1 MSDEVHKDKGIA
13 ATDVKM
19 GRRILMEQEKILGLI
34 LEKLESIDNRVGGLE
49 AGQKSLE
56 SRMGGIEKR
65 MSALENRVEAMAED
79 VAITRSATN
88 TLLKWAER
96 TDSIVNV
103 GLYE

>member
-1 MSDEVHKDKGIA
+1 
-13 ATDVKM
+13 
-19 GRRILMEQEKILGLI
+19 MEQEKILGLI

-56 SRMGGIEKR
+56 SRMGGMENRMGGMEKR

>member
-1 MSDEVHKDKGIA
+1 
-13 ATDVKM
+13 
-19 GRRILMEQEKILGLI
+19 MEQEKILGLI
-34 LEKLESIDNRVGGLE
+34 LEKLESVDNRVGGLE

-56 SRMGGIEKR
+56 SRMGGLENRMGGMEKR

-96 TDSIVNV
+96 RSWLRTFWN
-103 GLYE
+103 

>member
-1 MSDEVHKDKGIA
+1 
-13 ATDVKM
+13 
-19 GRRILMEQEKILGLI
+19 MEQEKILGLI

-79 VAITRSATN
+79 VAITLSATN

>member
-1 MSDEVHKDKGIA
+1 
-13 ATDVKM
+13 
-19 GRRILMEQEKILGLI
+19 MEQEKILGLI

-56 SRMGGIEKR
+56 SLMGGIEKR

>member
-1 MSDEVHKDKGIA
+1 
-13 ATDVKM
+13 
-19 GRRILMEQEKILGLI
+19 MEQEKILGLI

-79 VAITRSATN
+79 VAITRSESN
-88 TLLKWAER
+88 TLLKWSER

>member
-1 MSDEVHKDKGIA
+1 
-13 ATDVKM
+13 
-19 GRRILMEQEKILGLI
+19 MEQEKILGLI

-56 SRMGGIEKR
+56 SRMGGLENRMGGMENRMGGIEKR

>member
-1 MSDEVHKDKGIA
+1 MRISEQG
-13 ATDVKM
+13 M
-19 GRRILMEQEKILGLI
+19 RILMEQEKILGLI

>member
-1 MSDEVHKDKGIA
+1 
-13 ATDVKM
+13 
-19 GRRILMEQEKILGLI
+19 MEQEKILGLI

-49 AGQKSLE
+49 AGQKSRE
-56 SRMGGIEKR
+56 SRMGGIEKS
-65 MSALENRVEAMAED
+65 MSALETRVEEMAED

>member
-1 MSDEVHKDKGIA
+1 
-13 ATDVKM
+13 
-19 GRRILMEQEKILGLI
+19 MEQEKILGLI

-56 SRMGGIEKR
+56 SRMGGMEKR

-88 TLLKWAER
+88 TLLKWTER

>member
-1 MSDEVHKDKGIA
+1 M
-13 ATDVKM
+13 
-19 GRRILMEQEKILGLI
+19 
-34 LEKLESIDNRVGGLE
+34 GGLE
-49 AGQKSLE
+49 N
-56 SRMGGIEKR
+56 RMGGMEKR

-88 TLLKWAER
+88 TLLKWTER

>member
-1 MSDEVHKDKGIA
+1 
-13 ATDVKM
+13 
-19 GRRILMEQEKILGLI
+19 MEQEKILGLI

-56 SRMGGIEKR
+56 SRMGGLGNRMGGMEKR

>member
-1 MSDEVHKDKGIA
+1 
-13 ATDVKM
+13 
-19 GRRILMEQEKILGLI
+19 MEQEKILGLI

-56 SRMGGIEKR
+56 SRMGGLENRMGGMEKR
-65 MSALENRVEAMAED
+65 MSALENRVEAMAE
-79 VAITRSATN
+79 
-88 TLLKWAER
+88 ER

>member
-1 MSDEVHKDKGIA
+1 MK
-13 ATDVKM
+13 
-19 GRRILMEQEKILGLI
+19 QEKILGLI

-56 SRMGGIEKR
+56 NRMGGMEKR

>member
-1 MSDEVHKDKGIA
+1 
-13 ATDVKM
+13 
-19 GRRILMEQEKILGLI
+19 MEQEKILGLI

-56 SRMGGIEKR
+56 SRMGGLENRMGGMEKR

-88 TLLKWAER
+88 TLLKWTER

>member
-1 MSDEVHKDKGIA
+1 
-13 ATDVKM
+13 
-19 GRRILMEQEKILGLI
+19 MEQEKILGLI

-56 SRMGGIEKR
+56 SRMGGLENRMGVMEKR

>member
-1 MSDEVHKDKGIA
+1 
-13 ATDVKM
+13 
-19 GRRILMEQEKILGLI
+19 MEQEKILGLI

-56 SRMGGIEKR
+56 SRMGGMEKRMGGMEKR

>member
-1 MSDEVHKDKGIA
+1 
-13 ATDVKM
+13 
-19 GRRILMEQEKILGLI
+19 MEQEKILGLI
-34 LEKLESIDNRVGGLE
+34 LEKLESIDNRVGGLD

-56 SRMGGIEKR
+56 SRMGGMEKR

>member
-1 MSDEVHKDKGIA
+1 
-13 ATDVKM
+13 
-19 GRRILMEQEKILGLI
+19 MEQEKILGLI

-65 MSALENRVEAMAED
+65 MSALENRVEAMAEA

>member
-1 MSDEVHKDKGIA
+1 
-13 ATDVKM
+13 
-19 GRRILMEQEKILGLI
+19 MEQEKILGLI

-56 SRMGGIEKR
+56 SRMGGMEKR
-65 MSALENRVEAMAED
+65 MSALANRVEAMAED

>member
-1 MSDEVHKDKGIA
+1 
-13 ATDVKM
+13 
-19 GRRILMEQEKILGLI
+19 MEQEKILGLI

-56 SRMGGIEKR
+56 
-65 MSALENRVEAMAED
+65 MAED

>member
-1 MSDEVHKDKGIA
+1 
-13 ATDVKM
+13 
-19 GRRILMEQEKILGLI
+19 MEQEKILGLI

-56 SRMGGIEKR
+56 SRMGGVEKR

>member
-1 MSDEVHKDKGIA
+1 
-13 ATDVKM
+13 
-19 GRRILMEQEKILGLI
+19 MEQEKILGLI

-56 SRMGGIEKR
+56 SRMGGMENRMGGLENRMGGMEKR

>member
-1 MSDEVHKDKGIA
+1 
-13 ATDVKM
+13 
-19 GRRILMEQEKILGLI
+19 MEQEKILGLI

-56 SRMGGIEKR
+56 SRMGGLENRMGGMENRMGGMEKR

>member
-1 MSDEVHKDKGIA
+1 
-13 ATDVKM
+13 
-19 GRRILMEQEKILGLI
+19 MEQEKILGLI

-56 SRMGGIEKR
+56 SRMGGLENRMGGMEKR

-103 GLYE
+103 GLYEYRRLYVQK

>member
-1 MSDEVHKDKGIA
+1 
-13 ATDVKM
+13 
-19 GRRILMEQEKILGLI
+19 MEQEKILGLI

-56 SRMGGIEKR
+56 SRMGGLENRMGGIEKR

>member
-1 MSDEVHKDKGIA
+1 M
-13 ATDVKM
+13 
-19 GRRILMEQEKILGLI
+19 L
-34 LEKLESIDNRVGGLE
+34 GGLE

>member
-1 MSDEVHKDKGIA
+1 
-13 ATDVKM
+13 
-19 GRRILMEQEKILGLI
+19 MEQEKILGLI

-56 SRMGGIEKR
+56 NRMGGMEKR

>member
-1 MSDEVHKDKGIA
+1 
-13 ATDVKM
+13 
-19 GRRILMEQEKILGLI
+19 MEQEKILGLI

-56 SRMGGIEKR
+56 SRMGGMEKR

>member
-1 MSDEVHKDKGIA
+1 
-13 ATDVKM
+13 
-19 GRRILMEQEKILGLI
+19 MEQEKILGLI

-56 SRMGGIEKR
+56 SRMGGMENRMGGMENRMGGMEKR

>member
-1 MSDEVHKDKGIA
+1 
-13 ATDVKM
+13 
-19 GRRILMEQEKILGLI
+19 MEQEKILCLI

-65 MSALENRVEAMAED
+65 MSALENRVEAITED

>member
-1 MSDEVHKDKGIA
+1 
-13 ATDVKM
+13 
-19 GRRILMEQEKILGLI
+19 MEQEKILGLI
-34 LEKLESIDNRVGGLE
+34 LEKLESIDNRVGG
-49 AGQKSLE
+49 
-56 SRMGGIEKR
+56 MEKR

>member
-1 MSDEVHKDKGIA
+1 
-13 ATDVKM
+13 
-19 GRRILMEQEKILGLI
+19 MEQEKILGLI

-56 SRMGGIEKR
+56 SRMGGLENRMGGMENRMGGMENRMGGMEKR

>member
-1 MSDEVHKDKGIA
+1 
-13 ATDVKM
+13 
-19 GRRILMEQEKILGLI
+19 MEQEKILGLI

-79 VAITRSATN
+79 MAITRSATN
-88 TLLKWAER
+88 TLLKWTER

>member
-1 MSDEVHKDKGIA
+1 
-13 ATDVKM
+13 
-19 GRRILMEQEKILGLI
+19 MEQEKILGLI
-34 LEKLESIDNRVGGLE
+34 LEKLESIDNRMGGLE
-49 AGQKSLE
+49 N
-56 SRMGGIEKR
+56 RMGGMEKR